1 MHPDFLHALSRLPS
15 WRSQDQF
22 YEVALAPRDLTAPLK
37 VHERKLSYIVIKS
50 THGAQGSNV
59 PNKQVLIRPIF
70 QNVTI
75 SVVGTDREFTIYED
89 ESVDTY
95 LQLIAGEE
103 RRGGAGGAAEDDAPA
118 APAAEGGAAA
128 EGDEMD
134 TN

>member
-1 MHPDFLHALSRLPS
+1 MVSFRVSRMYPS
-15 WRSQDQF
+15 STDQF
-22 YEVALAPRDLTAPLK
+22 
-37 VHERKLSYIVIKS
+37 H
-50 THGAQGSNV
+50 H
-59 PNKQVLIRPIF
+59 F

-89 ESVDTY
+89 EKVDTY

-118 APAAEGGAAA
+118 APAAPAAEGGAAA